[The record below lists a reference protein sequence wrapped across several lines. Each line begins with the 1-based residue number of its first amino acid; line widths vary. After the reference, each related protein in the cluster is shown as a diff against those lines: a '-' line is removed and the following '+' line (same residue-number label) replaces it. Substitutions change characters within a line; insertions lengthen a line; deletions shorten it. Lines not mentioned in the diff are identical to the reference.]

1 MLKMRKF
8 AVTAAIALFA
18 VVGLTGVACQ
28 AATETATVEVA
39 TEVVATEA
47 VATEV
52 PVKEEIVFVDL
63 NWDSALV
70 QTEIAS
76 AIIEHGY
83 EYPVSKVPGDTVKI
97 FPALQSGSA
106 HVAVETWVSNAQE
119 AYDKA
124 LSDGY
129 MVRVGD
135 NLQDNWQ
142 GWVVPQ
148 YVKDENPGLVSVT
161 DIEEYK
167 EVFATVDSGGK
178 ARFVTCIPGWGCETI
193 NANKFDGYDMLGYLE
208 PFNPGSQEAMFADL
222 KSTYDRGEPWLGY
235 LWNPSQLAVALDLY
249 VLEEPDWSQECWD
262 TDQACA
268 YPVADIGIVAA
279 TSLRDRAP
287 EVIEFFDAYDF
298 TSRDL
303 RPIFGWM
310 ELNDETPENGA
321 IWYLKNNDNWRSF
334 VPSDVAGR
342 VDAALDDIELAEAP
356 AVEKEE
362 IVFVDLNW
370 DSALVQTE
378 IASAI
383 VEHGYEYPVSKV
395 PGDTVK
401 IFPALQSGSA
411 HVAVETWIS
420 NAQEAYDKA
429 LADGYM
435 VRVGDNLK
443 DNWQGWVVPQ
453 YVKDANPGLVSVSDI
468 EEHKEVF
475 ATVGSGGK
483 ARFVTCIPGWGC
495 EAINANKFEAYDMLD
510 YLEPFN
516 PGSQEAMF
524 ADLKS
529 TYDRGEPWLGYLWN
543 PSQLAV
549 ALDLYVLEEPDWSQE
564 CWDTTQACAY
574 PIAEIGIVAAA
585 SLAERAPE
593 VIQFFNAYDFSS
605 QDLRPVFN
613 WMEENDE
620 TPENGAIWYLQNSGK
635 WRDFVPNDVAQRVDD
650 ALSG

>member
-1 MLKMRKF
+1 MLKLRKF
-8 AVTAAIALFA
+8 GAFGALALFA
-18 VVGLTGVACQ
+18 VAGLAGVACQ
-28 AATETATVEVA
+28 ASTETATVEVA
-39 TEVVATEA
+39 TEVVATE
-47 VATEV
+47 VVPTEV

-70 QTEIAS
+70 QTEIAA
-76 AIIEHGY
+76 AIIKHGY

-124 LSDGY
+124 LADGY

-148 YVKDENPGLVSVT
+148 YVKDANPGLVNVT

-167 EVFATVDSGGK
+167 DLFATVGSGGK
-178 ARFVTCIPGWGCETI
+178 ARFVTCIPGWGCEQI
-193 NANKFDGYDMLGYLE
+193 NANKFDGYDMLDYLE

-249 VLEEPDWSQECWD
+249 VLEEPAWTQECWD
-262 TDQACA
+262 TSQACA

-279 TSLRDRAP
+279 TSLSERAP
-287 EVIEFFDAYDF
+287 EVIEFFNGYDF
-298 TSRDL
+298 SSRDL
-303 RPIFGWM
+303 RPIFSWM
-310 ELNDETPENGA
+310 EENDETPENGA
-321 IWYLKNNDNWRSF
+321 IWYLKNSDSWRSF

-342 VDAALDDIELAEAP
+342 VEAALEDVELAEA
-356 AVEKEE
+356 AEVEKEE

-370 DSALVQTE
+370 DSALVQTS

-411 HVAVETWIS
+411 HVAVETWVS

-435 VRVGDNLK
+435 VRVGDNLQ

-453 YVKDANPGLVSVSDI
+453 YVKDANPGLVSVTDI
-468 EEHKEVF
+468 EEYKDVF
-475 ATVGSGGK
+475 ATVASGGK

-495 EAINANKFEAYDMLD
+495 ETINANKFDAYDMLD

-549 ALDLYVLEEPDWSQE
+549 ALDLYVLEEPAWTQE

-574 PIAEIGIVAAA
+574 PVAEIGIVAAS
-585 SLAERAPE
+585 SLSERAPE
-593 VIQFFNAYDFSS
+593 VIRFFNNYDFSS
-605 QDLRPVFN
+605 QDLRPIFS

-620 TPENGAIWYLQNSGK
+620 TPENGAIWFLQNNDK
-635 WRDFVPNDVAQRVDD
+635 WRDFVPADVAERVDA